1 VCGVC
6 TGVHRQDTIMAN
18 SKHLTEITKTQYH
31 MGQVYFQKPNIPRIC
46 QHKQQTDYTHVDP
59 EMIGSTKKE

>member
-1 VCGVC
+1 
-6 TGVHRQDTIMAN
+6 MAN

-31 MGQVYFQKPNIPRIC
+31 MGQVYFQKPNIPRLC
-46 QHKQQTDYTHVDP
+46 QHKQQTDYIHVDP